1 MNHSDFGCVADLV
14 NLQVLNLA
22 YNVISDA
29 GMVHLKGMSA
39 IKLHIPIEAWY
50 TCLGTL
56 FDLWDQETG
65 LVLRVIERFE
75 TAQSSLR
82 FPE

>member
-39 IKLHIPIEAWY
+39 IKLHIPIEA
-50 TCLGTL
+50 
-56 FDLWDQETG
+56 
-65 LVLRVIERFE
+65 
-75 TAQSSLR
+75 
-82 FPE
+82 